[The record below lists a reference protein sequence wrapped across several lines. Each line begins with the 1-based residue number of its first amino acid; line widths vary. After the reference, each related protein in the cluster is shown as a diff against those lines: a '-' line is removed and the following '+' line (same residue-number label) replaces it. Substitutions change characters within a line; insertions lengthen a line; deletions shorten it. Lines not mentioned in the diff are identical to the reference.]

1 MFYAR
6 LCHFYGWTHDYVAT
20 LDYSIAAKY
29 YKAITHIEA
38 EQHLVDM
45 NITDYPRMTKD
56 GRRSFYR
63 SMVKMTHKGTAGK
76 EISYEQFAKRMKGG
90 R

>member
-6 LCHFYGWTHDYVAT
+6 LCHFYGWTHDYVSQM
-20 LDYSIAAKY
+20 DYKIAVKY

-38 EQHLVDM
+38 EHYLVDM
-45 NITDYPRMTKD
+45 NIVDYPRMTKD

-63 SMVKMTHKGTAGK
+63 SMVKMTHRGQIGK
-76 EISYEQFAKRMKGG
+76 EMSFDEFARKMNG